1 MKFNRGSFN
10 RKHSQST
17 TITATALVE
26 LGSEIRGVSIAQYAS
41 DLEAELELTAQS
53 LSTLRKHSKGD
64 AEFMLGANSDST
76 IKMFNIGKLDSEM
89 EITADA
95 LGSTLGEEFIAL
107 EGIVLR
113 PNEEL
118 VINTCDLTATIN
130 GENAISSLTVGSDF
144 FDFLS
149 GDNDVIISGENSRGM
164 TVDVYWKDRW
174 L

>member
-1 MKFNRGSFN
+1 MRFNRGKFNRKGDA
-10 RKHSQST
+10 ST
-17 TITATALVE
+17 AVIASSLFEIGASIRQVNITHFAEPSDITF
-26 LGSEIRGVSIAQYAS
+26 EITVSGN
-41 DLEAELELTAQS
+41 
-53 LSTLRKHSKGD
+53 STLRKYSDIQAGIVID
-64 AEFMLGANSDST
+64 AKSGS
-76 IKMFNIGKLDSEM
+76 IVKIFNIGQLKSDIDFNSEA
-89 EITADA
+89 I
-95 LGSTLGEEFIAL
+95 GSNIGEEFIAL

-113 PNEEL
+113 PGEEL

>member
-10 RKHSQST
+10 RKNSQST

-26 LGSEIRGVSIAQYAS
+26 LGSDIRNVSLTQFAS

-53 LSTLRKHSKGD
+53 LSTLRKYSKGD
-64 AEFMLGANSDST
+64 AEFMLDANSKST
-76 IKMFNIGKLDSEM
+76 IKMFNIGILDSDI

-113 PNEEL
+113 PGEEL

-149 GDNDVIISGENSRGM
+149 GDNDVIISGENAQGM

>member
-10 RKHSQST
+10 RKNSHST

-26 LGSEIRGVSIAQYAS
+26 LNSDVRDVSLTQFAS
-41 DLEAELELTAQS
+41 DLETSFEIDTVSYS
-53 LSTLRKHSKGD
+53 LLRKYSKGD
-64 AEFMLGANSDST
+64 AEFMIGANSSST
-76 IKMFNIGKLDSEM
+76 IKMFNIDKLGSDV

-113 PNEEL
+113 PGEEM

-149 GDNDVIISGENSRGM
+149 GDNDVIISGENSQGM

>member
-1 MKFNRGSFN
+1 MKFNRSSFN
-10 RKHSQST
+10 RKSGQSE
-17 TITATALVE
+17 IVRATATVE
-26 LGSEIRGVSIAQYAS
+26 LVSDVRDVDITQYAAG
-41 DLEAELELTAQS
+41 LEASFEFDT
-53 LSTLRKHSKGD
+53 LSYGLLKKYSKGD
-64 AEFMLGANSDST
+64 AEFMIGANSKST
-76 IKMFNIGKLDSEM
+76 IKMFNIGALDSDV
-89 EITADA
+89 EIMADA
-95 LGSTLGEEFIAL
+95 LGSTLGEEFIVL

-113 PNEEL
+113 PGEEM

-149 GDNDVIISGENSRGM
+149 GDNDVIISGENSQGM

>member
-26 LGSEIRGVSIAQYAS
+26 LNSDVRDVNLTQFAS
-41 DLEAELELTAQS
+41 DLETELELTARS
-53 LSTLRKHSKGD
+53 LSTLRKYSKGD
-64 AEFMLGANSDST
+64 AEFMLGANSSST
-76 IKMFNIGKLDSEM
+76 IKMFNIGMLDSDVEVM
-89 EITADA
+89 ADA

-113 PNEEL
+113 PGEEM

>member
-10 RKHSQST
+10 RKSSQST

-26 LGSEIRGVSIAQYAS
+26 LSSDVRDVSITQYAA
-41 DLEAELELTAQS
+41 DLEAYFEIESES
-53 LSTLRKHSKGD
+53 LSTLRKYSGGN

-76 IKMFNIGKLDSEM
+76 VKTFNIGTLDSDI
-89 EITADA
+89 EITSDA
-95 LGSTLGEEFIAL
+95 LGSNIGEEFIAL

-113 PNEEL
+113 PGEEL

>member
-1 MKFNRGSFN
+1 MKFNRSSFN
-10 RKHSQST
+10 RKSGQSE
-17 TITATALVE
+17 IVRATATVE
-26 LGSEIRGVSIAQYAS
+26 LLSDVRDISLTQYAA
-41 DLEAELELTAQS
+41 DLEASFELDTISYGL
-53 LSTLRKHSKGD
+53 LRKYSKGN
-64 AEFMLGANSDST
+64 AEFMIGANSSST
-76 IKMFNIGKLDSEM
+76 IKMFNIGTLDSDV
-89 EITADA
+89 EIAADA

-107 EGIVLR
+107 ENIVLR
-113 PNEEL
+113 PGEEL